1 MIVAAFDQGGEVFL
15 VLGEGHGL
23 MGADDDDDIV
33 SGGEIALQEPDG
45 FTEHALGA
53 IASDGGADPA

>member
-15 VLGEGHGL
+15 VLGQGHGL
-23 MGADDDDDIV
+23 VGADDDDDIV
-33 SGGEIALQEPDG
+33 SGGEIAMKKPDA

-53 IASDGGADPA
+53 IASDGGADAA